1 MKTIIAGSRHI
12 TSMDALR
19 AAIKEAGFEISEVVT
34 GCAHGVDTLG
44 QVWAYDHGIPVKE
57 FRPDWTT
64 HGKAAGI
71 IRNHAMG
78 DYAEALV
85 AVWDGVSKGSRDMI
99 DYAKKKGLRV
109 HVVIYKH

>member
-12 TSMDALR
+12 TSMSALR
-19 AAIKEAGFEISEVVT
+19 AAIKEAGFEITEVVT

-57 FRPDWTT
+57 FRPDWKGQ
-64 HGKAAGI
+64 GKAAGI

-78 DYAEALV
+78 DYAEALL
-85 AVWDGVSKGSRDMI
+85 ALWDGASTGTKDMI
-99 DYAKKKGLRV
+99 SYARKKGLKV
-109 HVVIYKH
+109 HVVIYKP